1 MMKRLIYLI
10 LPVVVCLTS
19 VVNAGYDI
27 ILISDANPPDVADGD
42 HEDDTLVAWLE
53 GLGYTVD
60 TSGMG
65 EAYREGENPFGD
77 PAKLAAL
84 NSAGIVLVSR
94 RTSSGSYDN
103 DRKEWN
109 ELGNPLLLMSGY
121 LTRGEGS
128 GKRWGWTTGGSENAS
143 LTETGVS
150 VMGVPIETFFDWSD
164 SPTPGAAPGDR
175 GVYLPLKDGT
185 SEFDSSALVVA
196 TFDDYAM
203 MVLIDEGTDLDALN
217 GTADKYGIVGADRG
231 FLAHWGYDSDLN
243 YGDDDPRNRR
253 ANWGDF
259 ITDGYKEALDTMIT
273 TLIPEPATIALL
285 GLGGLALIGTRKR
298 RR

>member
-1 MMKRLIYLI
+1 MMKRLIFLI
-10 LPVVVCLTS
+10 LPVAVCLTS

-27 ILISDANPPDVADGD
+27 ILISDCNPPDVVDGD

-65 EAYREGENPFGD
+65 KTYREGENPFDD
-77 PAKLAAL
+77 PAKVAAL
-84 NSAGIVLVSR
+84 NSAGMVLVSR

-103 DRKEWN
+103 NRKEWN
-109 ELGNPLLLMSGY
+109 ELGNPLLLMTGY
-121 LTRGEGS
+121 ITRGEG
-128 GKRWGWTTGGSENAS
+128 GGTRWGWTTGGSGNVS
-143 LTETGVS
+143 NTETDVS
-150 VMGVPIETFFDWSD
+150 VMGVVIDTFFDWSD
-164 SPTPGAAPGDR
+164 APTPGECPSGR
-175 GVYLPLKDGT
+175 SVYLPNNDGS
-185 SEFDSSALVVA
+185 SEFDSSALVIA
-196 TFDDYAM
+196 TFDDRDM

-217 GTADKYGIVGADRG
+217 GTADKYGILGADRG

-243 YGDDDPRNRR
+243 YGEGDERNRR
-253 ANWGDF
+253 ARWDDF
-259 ITDGYKEALDTMIT
+259 ITDGYKDAVAAMIT

-298 RR
+298 R

>member
-1 MMKRLIYLI
+1 MMKRLIFLI
-10 LPVVVCLTS
+10 LPVAVCLTS

-27 ILISDANPPDVADGD
+27 ILISDCNPPDVTDGD
-42 HEDDTLVAWLE
+42 HEDDALVAWLE

-65 EAYREGENPFGD
+65 KAYQEGQNPFGD
-77 PAKLAAL
+77 PAKVSAL

-94 RTSSGSYDN
+94 RTNSGGYDG
-103 DRKEWN
+103 DAKEWN

-121 LTRGEGS
+121 LTRS
-128 GKRWGWTTGGSENAS
+128 SRWGWTTGGSGNADP
-143 LTETGVS
+143 TETDVA
-150 VMGVPIETFFDWSD
+150 VMGVVIETWFDWSD
-164 SPTPGAAPGDR
+164 APTPGEVPSQ
-175 GVYLPLKDGT
+175 VYLPNNDGS
-185 SEFDSSALVVA
+185 SEFDSSALVIA
-196 TFDDYAM
+196 TFDDRDI

-217 GTADKYGIVGADRG
+217 GTADKFGVLGADRG
-231 FLAHWGYDSDLN
+231 FLAHWGYDNDLN
-243 YGDDDPRNRR
+243 YGEGDPRNRR

-259 ITDGYKEALDTMIT
+259 ITDGYKEALATMIT

-298 RR
+298 R

>member
-1 MMKRLIYLI
+1 MMKRLIFLI

-42 HEDDTLVAWLE
+42 HEDDALVAWLE

-65 EAYREGENPFGD
+65 KAYRKGENPFDD
-77 PAKLAAL
+77 PAKVAAL

-94 RTSSGSYDN
+94 RTDSGQYNNDS
-103 DRKEWN
+103 DRKGWN

-121 LTRGEGS
+121 LTRS
-128 GKRWGWTTGGSENAS
+128 SRWGWTTGGSGDAS
-143 LTETGVS
+143 KTETDVS
-150 VMGVPIETFFDWSD
+150 VMGVVMDTFFDWSD
-164 SPTPGAAPGDR
+164 APTPGEAPKA
-175 GVYLPLKDGT
+175 VYLPNNDGS
-185 SEFDSSALVVA
+185 SEFDTSALVIA
-196 TFDDYAM
+196 TFDDRDM
-203 MVLIDEGTDLDALN
+203 MVIIDEGTDLDALN
-217 GTADKYGIVGADRG
+217 GTADQYGILGADRG
-231 FLAHWGYDSDLN
+231 FLTHWGYDSDLN

-298 RR
+298 R

>member
-1 MMKRLIYLI
+1 MMKRLIYLV
-10 LPVVVCLTS
+10 LPVAVCLTS

-27 ILISDANPPDVADGD
+27 ILISDCNPPDIVDGD
-42 HEDDTLVAWLE
+42 HEDDALVAWLE

-65 EAYREGENPFGD
+65 KAYQDGQNPFDD
-77 PAKLAAL
+77 PTKVAAL

-94 RTSSGSYDN
+94 RTNSGAYDN
-103 DRKEWN
+103 NSKGWN

-121 LTRGEGS
+121 LTRS
-128 GKRWGWTTGGSENAS
+128 SRWGWTTGGSGDAAK
-143 LTETGVS
+143 TATDVV
-150 VMGVPIETFFDWSD
+150 VMGVVMETWFDWSD
-164 SPTPGAAPGDR
+164 APTPGEAPKS
-175 GVYLPLKDGT
+175 VYLPNNDGS
-185 SEFDSSALVVA
+185 SEFDASALVIA
-196 TFDDYAM
+196 TFDDRDI

-217 GTADKYGIVGADRG
+217 GTADTFGVLGADRG
-231 FLAHWGYDSDLN
+231 LLAHWGYDSDLN
-243 YGDDDPRNRR
+243 YGDGDPRNRR

-259 ITDGYKEALDTMIT
+259 ITDGYKDAAATMIA

-298 RR
+298 R

>member
-1 MMKRLIYLI
+1 MMKRLIFLI

-27 ILISDANPPDVADGD
+27 ILISDANPPDVADGN
-42 HEDDTLVAWLE
+42 HEDDALVAWLE

-65 EAYREGENPFGD
+65 KAYRKGNNPFDD
-77 PAKLAAL
+77 PAKVAAL

-94 RTSSGSYDN
+94 RTSSGDYNKPKD
-103 DRKEWN
+103 WN
-109 ELGNPLLLMSGY
+109 ELGNPLILMSGY
-121 LTRGEGS
+121 LTRS
-128 GKRWGWTTGGSENAS
+128 SRWGWTTGGSGNAS
-143 LTETGVS
+143 KTETDVS
-150 VMGVPIETFFDWSD
+150 VMGVPIDTFFDWSD
-164 SPTPGAAPGDR
+164 APTPGEGPKA
-175 GVYLPLKDGT
+175 VYLPNNDGS
-185 SEFDSSALVVA
+185 SEFDTSALVIA
-196 TFDDYAM
+196 TFDGRDM

-217 GTADKYGIVGADRG
+217 GTTDKFGILGADRG
-231 FLAHWGYDSDLN
+231 FLPNWSYDTDLN

-253 ANWGDF
+253 ASWGDF
-259 ITDGYKEALDTMIT
+259 ITDGYKDALGAMIT

-298 RR
+298 R

>member
-1 MMKRLIYLI
+1 LIYLI

-27 ILISDANPPDVADGD
+27 ILISDCNPPDVADGSHD
-42 HEDDTLVAWLE
+42 DDTLVAWLE

-65 EAYREGENPFGD
+65 EAYRKDKNPFDD
-77 PAKLAAL
+77 PAKVAAL

-94 RTSSGSYDN
+94 RSNSGDYDA
-103 DRKEWN
+103 DRKNWN
-109 ELGNPLLLMSGY
+109 ELENPLILMSGY
-121 LTRGEGS
+121 ITRGEGGS
-128 GKRWGWTTGGSENAS
+128 KRWGWTTGNSGDAS
-143 LTETGVS
+143 LTETDVYI
-150 VMGVPIETFFDWSD
+150 MGLGPVDTFFDWSD
-164 SPTPGAAPGDR
+164 APTPGEAPK
-175 GVYLPLKDGT
+175 GVYLPNIDGS

-196 TFDDYAM
+196 TFDGRPM
-203 MVLIDEGTDLDALN
+203 IVLMDEGTDLDVLN
-217 GTADKYGIVGADRG
+217 GTADRYGVLGADRG
-231 FLAHWGYDSDLN
+231 FLTHWGYDSDLN

-259 ITDGYKEALDTMIT
+259 ITDGYKDALGAMIT